1 MFGAVKVSGVK
12 EKSKKS
18 KHRHHHHHRERDAE
32 AEPRDDS
39 AGLRDSESSKSE
51 GGPKRDQ
58 WMTGGSA
65 DPTADRL
72 AAMFEIGKMAVPRM
86 ERKAAERRA
95 ERERLRKE
103 SDERMNKIDLAN
115 DEGLSER
122 AHMSAKAKATDP
134 WALPE
139 SCLVNSG
146 GRRWQARAARRRRES
161 ERDSGASETSS
172 RERRHNDNDDGRS
185 GHRGEGRRRG
195 WGRSG
200 SRSGEEEKRRPRGRA
215 PRDDLAQ
222 LADKYHGERD
232 GSEGRVEE
240 VCPKEQVDADGLDAN
255 EVSAAAMR
263 AMLAGNM
270 QEYERLNSLMVTKT
284 VVVDETLKGQG
295 ALGSAGSSRAK
306 MLSVRED
313 NKDEDKMD
321 VSELLRQERAGRG
334 VRSGEYDKHL
344 AENIRKNKRFQGSA
358 DEDEYF
364 GATEL
369 GGGGENP
376 MESMPAELSRERKR
390 RYRGTR
396 WVSEEKRRKEERGER
411 RAARRTQRECDLC
424 MEHSSWAR
432 NREEKLIAVSP
443 RVYICMAN
451 YKSTLLQGQLI
462 IVPQNHCASLR
473 TADEET
479 AEEIRNYQKCLVHY
493 YATLD
498 PPCVPVFI
506 ETVKTPP
513 QNDDVMALLGG
524 GAHTTMQCFP
534 IPHDRVKELESY
546 FRQGMSLSG
555 DTWSNQPKI
564 VECKGRSDVSSSGIP
579 PSSPYMHVDFGL
591 QVGLVHIID
600 KAKEFRWDYGL
611 QTIAGML
618 EIDKLSLVHYD
629 QPGNGGEEKYNK
641 DMKVLRKAFEA
652 FDWAKGL
659 A

>member
-12 EKSKKS
+12 EKSKKDKKS
-18 KHRHHHHHRERDAE
+18 KHRHHHHRERDVE

-39 AGLRDSESSKSE
+39 AGQRDSESSRSE
-51 GGPKRDQ
+51 EGPKRDE

-72 AAMFEIGKMAVPRM
+72 AAMFEMGKMAVPRM

-95 ERERLRKE
+95 EKERLRKE

-122 AHMSAKAKATDP
+122 AHMSEKTKATDP

-195 WGRSG
+195 WGRSR
-200 SRSGEEEKRRPRGRA
+200 SRSEEEEKRRPRGRA

-222 LADKYHGERD
+222 LADKYHGKRD
-232 GSEGRVEE
+232 GSEGRGEE
-240 VCPKEQVDADGLDAN
+240 ACPKGQVDADGLDAN

-263 AMLAGNM
+263 AMLAGDM
-270 QEYERLNSLMVTKT
+270 EEYERLNSLMATKT

-306 MLSVRED
+306 MLSARED

-321 VSELLRQERAGRG
+321 VSELLRQCLEGYSTALG
-334 VRSGEYDKHL
+334 SGEYDKHL

-376 MESMPAELSRERKR
+376 TESMPAELSREKKR
-390 RYRGTR
+390 RYRGTG
-396 WVSEEKRRKEERGER
+396 WVSEETRRKEERGER

-451 YKSTLLQGQLI
+451 YKSTLLQGQVI

-493 YATLD
+493 YATMD

-534 IPHDRVKELESY
+534 IPHDRVKELES
-546 FRQGMSLSG
+546 
-555 DTWSNQPKI
+555 
-564 VECKGRSDVSSSGIP
+564 
-579 PSSPYMHVDFGL
+579 YMHVDFGL

-629 QPGNGGEEKYNK
+629 QPGNGGEEKYNE